1 MPNQNLISA
10 TLPAETQNKII
21 QKIAK
26 IKSDLNFLITLQPK
40 EIKSLFKAGN
50 WFAPFIDKAHL
61 AAADH
66 PEILPQV
73 FNSAEFK
80 QDCQLSKDLTAIVTQ
95 INELAESLEKTLIAV
110 NSDALSGALEVYAA
124 VKEHRDK
131 VPGLNVMAAE
141 MAEFFPRAT
150 KKAAP
155 AV

>member
-1 MPNQNLISA
+1 M
-10 TLPAETQNKII
+10 
-21 QKIAK
+21 
-26 IKSDLNFLITLQPK
+26 NFLLSLQPK